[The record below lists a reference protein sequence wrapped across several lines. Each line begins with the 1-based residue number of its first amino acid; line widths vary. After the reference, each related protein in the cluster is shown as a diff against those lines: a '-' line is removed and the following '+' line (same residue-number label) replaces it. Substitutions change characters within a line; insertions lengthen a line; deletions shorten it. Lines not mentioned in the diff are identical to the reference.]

1 MSTSKTLGGEHL
13 NSDANLVRK
22 TPEERN
28 RVLEALLGQLGEA
41 MVDEIV

>member
-28 RVLEALLGQLGEA
+28 RVLTTLLIHLAEA
-41 MVDEIV
+41 MIHEII